1 VSFGRRGT
9 VYRGT
14 ADLQEILQTEVNMRH
29 PEDIEAAQGDAGGA
43 QEFSEKMQS
52 GKEKMLVMGKY
63 YSVFAYQV

>member
-1 VSFGRRGT
+1 MSFDRRGT
-9 VYRGT
+9 VYRGS

-52 GKEKMLVMGKY
+52 GKEKMLVMGKN
-63 YSVFAYQV
+63 YSLFAY

>member
-1 VSFGRRGT
+1 VSFDRRGT
-9 VYRGT
+9 VYRGS

-52 GKEKMLVMGKY
+52 GKEKMLVMGKN
-63 YSVFAYQV
+63 YSLFAY

>member
-1 VSFGRRGT
+1 MSFGRRGT
-9 VYRGT
+9 VYRGS

-52 GKEKMLVMGKY
+52 GKEKMLVMGKK
-63 YSVFAYQV
+63 YSLFAY

>member
-1 VSFGRRGT
+1 MSFGRRGT
-9 VYRGT
+9 VYRGS

>member
-1 VSFGRRGT
+1 MSFGRRGT